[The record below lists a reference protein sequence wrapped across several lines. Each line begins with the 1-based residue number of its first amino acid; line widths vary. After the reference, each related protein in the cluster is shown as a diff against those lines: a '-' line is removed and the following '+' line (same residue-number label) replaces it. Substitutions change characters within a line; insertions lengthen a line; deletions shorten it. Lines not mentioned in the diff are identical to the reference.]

1 LRALIQRVMK
11 ASVTVNKKNVSS
23 IDAGLLIFLG
33 IKNDDSSKDVE
44 YLVKKII
51 NLRIFSNETSDN
63 FEKSL
68 IESKKEI
75 LVVSQFTLYGETK
88 KGRRPSFIESA
99 KADYALTIYDE
110 FIDELKKTDLKIQ
123 TGIFGAKMYVNI
135 INDGPV
141 TLMLDS
147 RL

>member
-1 LRALIQRVMK
+1 M
-11 ASVTVNKKNVSS
+11 
-23 IDAGLLIFLG
+23 
-33 IKNDDSSKDVE
+33 
-44 YLVKKII
+44 
-51 NLRIFSNETSDN
+51 RIFSNETSDN

-75 LVVSQFTLYGETK
+75 LIVSQFTLYGETK

-99 KADYALTIYDE
+99 KADYALTIYEE

>member
-1 LRALIQRVMK
+1 MK
-11 ASVTVNKKNVSS
+11 ASVTVNKNIVSS
-23 IDAGLLIFLG
+23 IDSGLLIFLG
-33 IKNDDSSKDVE
+33 VKHDDSTKDVE

-51 NLRIFSNETSDN
+51 NMRIFASETSDN
-63 FEKSL
+63 FETSL

-75 LVVSQFTLYGETK
+75 LVVSQFTLYGELN

-99 KADYALTIYDE
+99 KSDYAFEIYEE
-110 FIDELKKTDLKIQ
+110 FINELKKTDLKIQ
-123 TGIFGAKMYVNI
+123 TGIFGAKMYIKI